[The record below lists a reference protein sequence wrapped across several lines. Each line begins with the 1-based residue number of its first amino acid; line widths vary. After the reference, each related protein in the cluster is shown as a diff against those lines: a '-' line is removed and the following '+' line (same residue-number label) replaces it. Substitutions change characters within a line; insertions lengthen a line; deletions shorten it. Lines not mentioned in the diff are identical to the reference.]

1 MATVAGTNL
10 EPSGEA
16 RAPSAGIHIGV
27 QGFSPRDWVGTFYPP
42 GLPQRD
48 FLDFYAQVF
57 DSVELNTTFYAIP
70 PARTV
75 LAWARRTP
83 PGFTFTAKM
92 PQSITHEKKL
102 LGVEQEVASFVD
114 RIGLLGDKL
123 GAIVVQFP
131 RSFTRSMEDRLRAF
145 LALLPRGPRFAVEF
159 RSRSWHSESVLNLLR
174 DFRVGWCI
182 NHWQDLPPVAE
193 TTADF
198 AYFRLVGFHDQF
210 TYLGRLQRDRSEE
223 LAALARTIKGFAGQL
238 QHIFVYVNNHYEG
251 HAPATVSRLRHL
263 LGLPT
268 VDPRSLWPEQQK
280 LLPGMAG

>member
-1 MATVAGTNL
+1 VATVAGTNL

-159 RSRSWHSESVLNLLR
+159 RSRSWHSE
-174 DFRVGWCI
+174 F
-182 NHWQDLPPVAE
+182 PA
-193 TTADF
+193 
-198 AYFRLVGFHDQF
+198 
-210 TYLGRLQRDRSEE
+210 GRLPRSVHLSWPASAGSLRRAGRTGPHHQRFRR
-223 LAALARTIKGFAGQL
+223 A
-238 QHIFVYVNNHYEG
+238 
-251 HAPATVSRLRHL
+251 APAHLRLCEQ
-263 LGLPT
+263 
-268 VDPRSLWPEQQK
+268 SL
-280 LLPGMAG
+280 